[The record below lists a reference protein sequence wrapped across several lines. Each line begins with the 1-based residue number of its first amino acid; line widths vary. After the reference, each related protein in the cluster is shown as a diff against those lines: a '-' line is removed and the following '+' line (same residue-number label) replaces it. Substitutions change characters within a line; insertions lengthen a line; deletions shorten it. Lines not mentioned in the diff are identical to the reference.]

1 MVSLCSAPMVKV
13 PKASGL
19 DGGDGS
25 GDGEDGVGEGDNS
38 SSSSLDGKWEVMSLY

>member
-1 MVSLCSAPMVKV
+1 VPTVKV

-25 GDGEDGVGEGDNS
+25 GEGGEDVTGERDTS
-38 SSSSLDGKWEVMSLY
+38 SSSPLNGEGV